1 MQVLAGSTDTL
12 HHVDF
17 VNDYPG
23 LCLCWCLYHLSI
35 MIANC
40 FKQFRLWSSYIALAV
55 FLLSPAT
62 DISKTKQK
70 PWIHHIF
77 LGPQFLCLSPLY
89 SNDSTRSLEPPR
101 GGDSLRS
108 ESRQK
113 RNAIR
118 NRTDSQHRETNSRCG
133 GVWTTQQ
140 NARKDKGQVTFQLVY
155 KVKGPRN
162 VRSKWSYA
170 RTNFH
175 GFHRGCFTPV
185 SGGAVTLLITG
196 FPGPRCRVQT
206 EDVLQ

>member
-40 FKQFRLWSSYIALAV
+40 YCYKQFRLWSSYIALAV

-89 SNDSTRSLEPPR
+89 SNDSTRSLNPPV
-101 GGDSLRS
+101 GGILCGPKAGRS
-108 ESRQK
+108 EMRFATELIVNIAKQTP
-113 RNAIR
+113 AAAGFG
-118 NRTDSQHRETNSRCG
+118 QHSKTQGKTKVKWPSNLYTRWKGPETFVLNGVMPEQIFMGFTG
-133 GVWTTQQ
+133 GVS
-140 NARKDKGQVTFQLVY
+140 
-155 KVKGPRN
+155 P
-162 VRSKWSYA
+162 
-170 RTNFH
+170 
-175 GFHRGCFTPV
+175 P
-185 SGGAVTLLITG
+185 
-196 FPGPRCRVQT
+196 
-206 EDVLQ
+206 